1 MGYFGADVQVSTK
14 KINNITEK
22 VRKILKEELSEEELN
37 GETIGDVL
45 GGVRRNIV
53 VKRTI
58 EEYEVLL

>member
-1 MGYFGADVQVSTK
+1 MGYFGAGVQVSTK
-14 KINNITEK
+14 TINNITET

>member
-1 MGYFGADVQVSTK
+1 MGY
-14 KINNITEK
+14 
-22 VRKILKEELSEEELN
+22 